1 MPENGDRDGMDA
13 SILTEA
19 GFQPIDEAGWRKL
32 AEKALKGADF
42 EATLVSQSDDG
53 LPIRPIYI
61 RREDAAPLA
70 HNHAG
75 TPHAGDAW
83 TVNQRRDDADL
94 ARARAQMA
102 DDLENG
108 ATGITLVF
116 AGSASAHGAGLRAGD
131 ETAFRKTAASRA
143 AAPFSLR
150 LEAPHAHRALAGTL
164 ARALDTA
171 GARKAPVHFG
181 LDPFSAALSGTAS
194 GTTDL
199 AALVKEL
206 AGFGFSGT
214 VLNADGRLA
223 HNAGAGEALELAV
236 AAAALAEILR
246 LLDASGVA
254 PDTAFALTGLS
265 LAADQ
270 DQFLTTAK
278 LRAARRIHARM
289 QAACGISEPQPAHL
303 HAETS
308 WRMLTRLDPETNIL
322 RNTIAVF
329 SAGTGGAD
337 EITVLPHTLA
347 LGVPDPLARRI
358 ARNTQVVLITESNL
372 AHVADPA
379 AGAGGIEALTDALA
393 EKAWEL
399 FAGIEKDGG
408 LAAATASGKIKALVE
423 TARADRKARAIVG
436 TTLFPLKQERPF
448 TVLGPL
454 AETAATTGLKPV
466 LLADLTAG
474 AAA

>member
-1 MPENGDRDGMDA
+1 MPENGERDGMDA

-19 GFQPIDEAGWRKL
+19 GFAPIDEAGWRKL

-42 EATLVSQSDDG
+42 DATLVSQSDDG
-53 LPIRPIYI
+53 LPIHPIYT
-61 RREDAAPLA
+61 RRKDASPLA
-70 HNHAG
+70 HSHAG

-83 TVNQRRDDADL
+83 TVNQRRDDADP
-94 ARARAQMA
+94 ARGRAQMA

-108 ATGITLVF
+108 ATGIALVF
-116 AGSASAHGAGLRAGD
+116 RGSASAHGAGMEAGGQ
-131 ETAFRKTAASRA
+131 TAFRKTAASRA
-143 AAPFSLR
+143 ANPFSLR
-150 LEAPHAHRALAGTL
+150 LEAPYAERALAGTL
-164 ARALDTA
+164 ARALDEA

-181 LDPFSAALSGTAS
+181 LDPFSAALADASAGTAQ
-194 GTTDL
+194 L
-199 AALVKEL
+199 AALAKEL
-206 AGFGFSGT
+206 AGFGFAGT

-223 HNAGAGEALELAV
+223 HNAGAGEALELAI

-254 PDTAFALTGLS
+254 PETAFALTGLS

-278 LRAARRIHARM
+278 FRAARLIHARM
-289 QAACGISEPQPAHL
+289 QTACGLSEPQPAHL

-322 RNTIAVF
+322 RNTISVF
-329 SAGTGGAD
+329 AAGTAGAD
-337 EITVLPHTLA
+337 EITVLPHTSA

-379 AGAGGIEALTDALA
+379 AGAGGIEALTEALA
-393 EKAWEL
+393 QAAWDM
-399 FAGIEKDGG
+399 FTGIERDGG
-408 LAAATASGKIKALVE
+408 LSAAIASGGIRALVE
-423 TARADRKARAIVG
+423 TARAARKARPIVG
-436 TTLFPLKQERPF
+436 TTLFPLKTERPF

-454 AETAATTGLKPV
+454 TETVAAGGLQPV
-466 LLADLTAG
+466 LLADCVE
-474 AAA
+474 AA

>member
-1 MPENGDRDGMDA
+1 MPGNGERDGMDA
-13 SILTEA
+13 RILQDA
-19 GFQPIDEAGWRKL
+19 GFAPVDEAGWRKL

-42 EATLVSQSDDG
+42 DATLVSHSDDG
-53 LPIRPIYI
+53 LAIQPLYP
-61 RREDAAPLA
+61 RREGASPLA
-70 HNHAG
+70 HSHAA

-108 ATGITLVF
+108 ATGVALVF
-116 AGSASAHGAGLRAGD
+116 SGSAAAHGTGIEAGS

-150 LEAPHAHRALAGTL
+150 LEAGFAARSLATTL

-171 GARKAPVHFG
+171 GAHRAPVHFG
-181 LDPFSAALSGTAS
+181 LDPFTAALAGTSSEAGDSAA
-194 GTTDL
+194 
-199 AALVKEL
+199 AAKAL

-223 HNAGAGEALELAV
+223 HNAGAGEALELAIV
-236 AAAALAEILR
+236 AAALAENLR
-246 LLDASGVA
+246 RLDAAGIA
-254 PDTAFALTGLS
+254 PETAFAMTSLS

-278 LRAARRIHARM
+278 FRAARLIHARM
-289 QAACGISEPQPAHL
+289 QAACGISAPKPAHI

-329 SAGTGGAD
+329 AAGTAGAD

-347 LGVPDPLARRI
+347 LGVPDPFARRI

-379 AGAGGIEALTDALA
+379 AGAGGIETLTDALA
-393 EKAWEL
+393 ERAWDL
-399 FAGIEKDGG
+399 FAGIEAKGG
-408 LAAATASGKIKALVE
+408 LAAAIASGEIKAMVAA
-423 TARADRKARAIVG
+423 ARAARQAKPIVG
-436 TTLFPLKQERPF
+436 TTLFPLKTERPF

-454 AETAATTGLKPV
+454 SAHETKGLSPV
-466 LLADLTAG
+466 LLADQTEV
-474 AAA
+474 AA

>member
-1 MPENGDRDGMDA
+1 MDA
-13 SILTEA
+13 SILGTA
-19 GFQPIDEAGWRKL
+19 GFAPVDEAGWRAL

-42 EATLVSQSDDG
+42 DATLLSQTDDG
-53 LPIRPIYI
+53 IAIQPIYP
-61 RREDAAPLA
+61 RREGALPLA
-70 HNHAG
+70 HSHAA

-83 TVNQRRDDADL
+83 TVNQRRDDADQI
-94 ARARAQMA
+94 RARTQMA

-108 ATGITLVF
+108 ATGIALVF
-116 AGSASAHGAGLRAGD
+116 MGSASAHGAGMAAGS
-131 ETAFRKTAASRA
+131 ETAFAKTAAACA

-150 LEAPHAHRALAGTL
+150 LEADFRDNALSTTL
-164 ARALDTA
+164 ARALDKA
-171 GARKAPVHFG
+171 GARRAPVHFG
-181 LDPFSAALSGTAS
+181 LDPYSAALSGTSSEAGDS
-194 GTTDL
+194 ADR
-199 AALVKEL
+199 AKEL
-206 AGFGFSGT
+206 IGFNFSGT

-223 HNAGAGEALELAV
+223 HNAGAGEALELAIV
-236 AAAALAEILR
+236 AAALAENLR
-246 LLDASGVA
+246 RLDAAGLA
-254 PDTAFALTGLS
+254 PETVFAATALC

-278 LRAARRIHARM
+278 LRAARLIHARM
-289 QAACGISEPQPAHL
+289 QAACGVSEPKPAHI

-347 LGVPDPLARRI
+347 LGVPDPFARRI
-358 ARNTQVVLITESNL
+358 ARNTQVVLITESHL

-393 EKAWEL
+393 EKAWAA
-399 FAGIEKDGG
+399 FADIEKAGG
-408 LAAATASGKIKALVE
+408 LSAAIASGRIKAMVAAARD
-423 TARADRKARAIVG
+423 ARRGRPIVG
-436 TTLFPLKQERPF
+436 TTLFALKEERPV

-454 AETAATTGLKPV
+454 SDVAAPGLRPM
-466 LLADLTAG
+466 LLADCVE
-474 AAA
+474 AA

>member
-1 MPENGDRDGMDA
+1 MDA
-13 SILTEA
+13 KILQDA
-19 GFQPIDEAGWRKL
+19 GFAPVDEAGWRKL

-42 EATLVSQSDDG
+42 DATLVSASDDG
-53 LPIRPIYI
+53 LTIRPIYT
-61 RREDAAPLA
+61 RREGALPLA
-70 HNHAG
+70 HNHVA

-83 TVNQRRDDADL
+83 TVNQRRDDADI

-108 ATGITLVF
+108 ATGISLVF
-116 AGSASAHGAGLRAGD
+116 AGSAAAHGTGIEAGS
-131 ETAFRKTAASRA
+131 ETAFRKTAASRV

-150 LEAPHAHRALAGTL
+150 LEAGYAERSLATTL
-164 ARALDTA
+164 ARALDAA
-171 GARKAPVHFG
+171 GAHKAPVHFG
-181 LDPFSAALSGTAS
+181 LDPFTSALDGSYGETRDSAALAK
-194 GTTDL
+194 
-199 AALVKEL
+199 ALIEL
-206 AGFGFSGT
+206 GFSGT

-223 HNAGAGEALELAV
+223 HNAGAGEVLELAIV
-236 AAAALAEILR
+236 AAALAENLR
-246 LLDASGVA
+246 LLDAAGIA
-254 PDTAFALTGLS
+254 PEAIFAATSLS

-278 LRAARRIHARM
+278 LRAARLIHARM
-289 QAACGISEPQPAHL
+289 QAACGISAPKPAHI

-329 SAGTGGAD
+329 AAGTAGAD

-347 LGVPDPLARRI
+347 LGVPDPFARRI

-393 EKAWEL
+393 EKAWEIL
-399 FAGIEKDGG
+399 AGIEKKGG
-408 LAAATASGKIKALVE
+408 LSAAIASGEIMAMVE
-423 TARADRKARAIVG
+423 AARAARKAKPIVG
-436 TTLFPLKQERPF
+436 TTLFPLKTERPV

-454 AETAATTGLKPV
+454 VEPASTGGLAPV
-466 LLADLTAG
+466 LLADLAEV
-474 AAA
+474 A

>member
-1 MPENGDRDGMDA
+1 MDA
-13 SILTEA
+13 NILREA
-19 GFQPIDEAGWRKL
+19 GFAAVDEAGWRKL

-42 EATLVSQSDDG
+42 DATVVSHSDDG
-53 LPIRPIYI
+53 LAIQPIHARRP
-61 RREDAAPLA
+61 DAIPLA
-70 HNHAG
+70 HAHGA

-108 ATGITLVF
+108 ATGISLVF
-116 AGSASAHGAGLRAGD
+116 SGSAAAHGAGLEAGG
-131 ETAFRKTAASRA
+131 ETAFRKTAASCA

-150 LEAPHAHRALAGTL
+150 LEADFSDRALAATL
-164 ARALDTA
+164 ARALDAA

-181 LDPFSAALSGTAS
+181 LDPFTAALAGERSETGAFAAS
-194 GTTDL
+194 
-199 AALVKEL
+199 AKVL

-214 VLNADGRLA
+214 VLNADGRLV

-236 AAAALAEILR
+236 VAAALAENLR
-246 LLDASGVA
+246 LLDAAGIS
-254 PDTAFALTGLS
+254 PEDAFAATSLS

-270 DQFLTTAK
+270 DQFLTIAK
-278 LRAARRIHARM
+278 LRAARLIHARM
-289 QAACGISEPQPAHL
+289 QAACGISEPRTAHI

-329 SAGTGGAD
+329 SAGTAGAD

-347 LGVPDPLARRI
+347 LGVPDPFARRI

-372 AHVADPA
+372 AQVADPA
-379 AGAGGIEALTDALA
+379 AGAGGIEALTDGLA
-393 EKAWEL
+393 EQAWET
-399 FAGIEKDGG
+399 FAEIERKGG
-408 LAAATASGKIKALVE
+408 LAAAIASGEIAAMVE
-423 TARADRKARAIVG
+423 ASRAARRARPIVG
-436 TTLFPLKQERPF
+436 TTLFPLQAERPV

-454 AETAATTGLKPV
+454 AETGTAAGLRPV
-466 LLADLTAG
+466 LLADCAE
-474 AAA
+474 AV

>member
-1 MPENGDRDGMDA
+1 MPENGVRDGMDA
-13 SILTEA
+13 SILKDA
-19 GFQPIDEAGWRKL
+19 GFAPVDEAGWRKL

-42 EATLVSQSDDG
+42 DATLVSRSDDG
-53 LPIRPIYI
+53 LEIRPIYTC
-61 RREDAAPLA
+61 RGGAVPLA
-70 HNHAG
+70 HSHAA

-94 ARARAQMA
+94 SRARAQMA

-108 ATGITLVF
+108 ATGIALTF
-116 AGSASAHGAGLRAGD
+116 QGSAAAHGAGLAAGS

-150 LEAPHAHRALAGTL
+150 LEAGFADRALTTTL
-164 ARALDTA
+164 ARALDDA
-171 GARKAPVHFG
+171 GANKAPVHFG
-181 LDPFSAALSGTAS
+181 LDPFTSALGGTYSETGESA
-194 GTTDL
+194 TL
-199 AALVKEL
+199 AKSLI
-206 AGFGFSGT
+206 GFGFSGT

-236 AAAALAEILR
+236 VAAALAENLR
-246 LLDASGVA
+246 LFDAVGMA
-254 PDTAFALTGLS
+254 PEAVFAMTSLS

-270 DQFLTTAK
+270 DQFLTIAK
-278 LRAARRIHARM
+278 CRAARLFHAKM
-289 QAACGISEPQPAHL
+289 QAACGISEPKPAHL
-303 HAETS
+303 HVETS
-308 WRMLTRLDPETNIL
+308 WRMLTKRDPETNIL

-329 SAGTGGAD
+329 SAGTAGAD

-347 LGVPDPLARRI
+347 LGVPDPFARRI

-393 EKAWEL
+393 EKAWEI
-399 FAGIEKDGG
+399 FAGIEQKGG
-408 LAAATASGKIKALVE
+408 LSAAIASGGIKAMVDA
-423 TARADRKARAIVG
+423 ARAERKARPIVG
-436 TTLFPLKQERPF
+436 TTLFPLKTERPA

-454 AETAATTGLKPV
+454 AEATEHGGLRAV
-466 LLADLTAG
+466 LLADLAE
-474 AAA
+474 AV